1 MDGWLSKKEVGEY
14 LGGKSPRTVD
24 RWIAKR
30 IIPQGKRFPGGLFWR
45 KDIID
50 QWLAADQY
58 ATKCAKALKLRE
70 ATAKRRQSA
79 THSPPPHH
87 GDGLFLCPSNLL
99 RVHGVRPF
107 LHQNPASV

>member
-14 LGGKSPRTVD
+14 LGGKSPRTID

-70 ATAKRRQSA
+70 AT
-79 THSPPPHH
+79 P
-87 GDGLFLCPSNLL
+87 
-99 RVHGVRPF
+99 
-107 LHQNPASV
+107 

>member
-50 QWLAADQY
+50 QWLS
-58 ATKCAKALKLRE
+58 LI
-70 ATAKRRQSA
+70 
-79 THSPPPHH
+79 HI
-87 GDGLFLCPSNLL
+87 
-99 RVHGVRPF
+99 
-107 LHQNPASV
+107 